1 MLATALVRSTAQR
14 RPSDPSVLTATIGE
28 DAARLIHLDG
38 ASHSVAYFR
47 AGYAPGDY
55 PSEAEWAGRLLI
67 ERSGAAKSPSACKYT
82 EEGSIVDSML
92 KQVALAERRMESLA
106 SLEYTLTASDKEELL
121 KAYAAKA
128 AEQGADVKFTAA
140 MAPDKLTLG

>member
-1 MLATALVRSTAQR
+1 MIDLLLDLSLDLSLALSSRALRA
-14 RPSDPSVLTATIGE
+14 
-28 DAARLIHLDG
+28 AARS
-38 ASHSVAYFR
+38 AS
-47 AGYAPGDY
+47 
-55 PSEAEWAGRLLI
+55 
-67 ERSGAAKSPSACKYT
+67 RSSS
-82 EEGSIVDSML
+82 S
-92 KQVALAERRMESLA
+92 ESLA